1 MKEYVDA
8 LERSPDRER
17 QRALLERIIDQPRE
31 HARLINTFARMEYV
45 GVRKMLKS
53 RRSEALDLDGL
64 QHILDETVHALR
76 LKKAALAVA
85 TAAGGVGV
93 ETFATEDTLAGD
105 AGEDYLQDVDRAAEA
120 VLADLPEAKRAE
132 SNYVLSSA
140 AIEVRAQAFYPLYEQ
155 CLRARE
161 RADVGGHDHEG
172 RGSPPDRDGR
182 PPGVAAA
189 RLALP
194 PGAGAGGRAADA
206 SRRSCRLWQPPWTR
220 PGSLPAPPRGSL
232 PRSRYRARRKIRWF
246 SLSDTNSAP
255 SRST

>member
-1 MKEYVDA
+1 LKEYVDA

-17 QRALLERIIDQPRE
+17 QRALLERIIDRPRE

-85 TAAGGVGV
+85 SSAGGVGV
-93 ETFATEDTLAGD
+93 ETFATKDTLAGD
-105 AGEDYLQDVDRAAEA
+105 AGEDYLQDVDHAAEA
-120 VLADLPEAKRAE
+120 VLTDLPEAKRAE

-161 RADVGGHDHEG
+161 VPMSVAMIMKDEDRHLTEMGDRLASLLPDWRFRLG
-172 RGSPPDRDGR
+172 RVLVAEQRIFEAFMQAVATAVDAA
-182 PPGVAAA
+182 GVAASTAA
-189 RLALP
+189 RAPAEIALP
-194 PGAGAGGRAADA
+194 RQAQDPLVLAVRH
-206 SRRSCRLWQPPWTR
+206 Q
-220 PGSLPAPPRGSL
+220 
-232 PRSRYRARRKIRWF
+232 
-246 SLSDTNSAP
+246 
-255 SRST
+255 